1 MCELD
6 VCEGVTCYGDA
17 ICHEHKLACFNK
29 TSPDCFIMVPE
40 CSDKTIEDYERE
52 RIDSR
57 NVERKKLFYWSVKI
71 YIVAIETF
79 MKPIIFQHTAFS
91 SIFYFKI

>member
-57 NVERKKLFYWSVKI
+57 NVERKKLFY
-71 YIVAIETF
+71 
-79 MKPIIFQHTAFS
+79 
-91 SIFYFKI
+91 